1 MADDGTAME
10 PGTPSTSVV
19 PFARTARPGDA
30 SGRWE
35 TSVQNFVVALAL
47 ALVTNACNTLL
58 LWRVVK
64 LLENCAGRRS

>member
-10 PGTPSTSVV
+10 PGTPSTSVL

-47 ALVTNACNTLL
+47 VTNACNTLL
-58 LWRVVK
+58 LWRVAK
-64 LLENCAGRRS
+64 LLEDCAR

>member
-10 PGTPSTSVV
+10 PGTPSTSVL

-35 TSVQNFVVALAL
+35 TSVQNFVVVL

-64 LLENCAGRRS
+64 LLENCAGRQS